1 MWPGNLVSL
10 LGSLG
15 QALPRAGQAARLT
28 GWPARVQLV
37 LGRGRGHQAHRGLLL
52 VTGWSQAASPNS
64 NHPAPDPQPTAQDA
78 SSHAPSPERPRE
90 GAGLRSAPE
99 SSHWVSSRQDVST
112 GAHGLVQSRAEPA
125 RVRASVWSGQTPDP
139 VLGSSWHP
147 SGPRPGMPSC
157 HPPSRDRASR
167 LRVGSQKLGLSPESD
182 SRVQRNPASWVE
194 LTLSRI
200 LVPCRSGLGAGGSA
214 CANNPRGV
222 WGPRPCVPEG
232 RTHGP
237 PSAQSP

>member
-15 QALPRAGQAARLT
+15 EALPRAGQVARLT

-78 SSHAPSPERPRE
+78 SSHEPSPEQPRE

-99 SSHWVSSRQDVST
+99 SSHWVSSWQDVST
-112 GAHGLVQSRAEPA
+112 GARWAGAEQGRASQSKSQRLERPNARPCARLLLASIRPAAGNAQLSPTFPGQSLEAQGWVPETGSEP
-125 RVRASVWSGQTPDP
+125 RVRLQGPEKPGQLGGADSEQDTGAMPVW
-139 VLGSSWHP
+139 VRSW
-147 SGPRPGMPSC
+147 
-157 HPPSRDRASR
+157 
-167 LRVGSQKLGLSPESD
+167 GLSL
-182 SRVQRNPASWVE
+182 R
-194 LTLSRI
+194 
-200 LVPCRSGLGAGGSA
+200 
-214 CANNPRGV
+214 
-222 WGPRPCVPEG
+222 
-232 RTHGP
+232 
-237 PSAQSP
+237 